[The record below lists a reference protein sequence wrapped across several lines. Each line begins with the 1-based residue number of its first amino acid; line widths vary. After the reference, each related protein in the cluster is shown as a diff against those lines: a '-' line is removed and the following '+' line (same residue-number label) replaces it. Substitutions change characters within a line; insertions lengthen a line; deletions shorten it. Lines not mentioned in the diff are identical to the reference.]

1 MAFREIPMYEV
12 REVCRLWLSGRG
24 YRTIE
29 ALVRPD
35 RKTIRRIVE
44 TAVEA
49 GLDRAGG
56 DGQLDDVF
64 IGKVMLALGQ
74 ARPDRHGEAWCCRGW
89 CALSAEGVGGA
100 GGDGREDVR
109 TPRP

>member
-64 IGKVMLALGQ
+64 VGAVMLALAQ
-74 ARPDRHGEAWCCRGW
+74 QLLIVMVRP
-89 CALSAEGVGGA
+89 
-100 GGDGREDVR
+100 GRLLR
-109 TPRP
+109 CIMIG

>member
-1 MAFREIPMYEV
+1 MFEV

-29 ALVRPD
+29 ALVRLD

-44 TAVEA
+44 VAVEA

-56 DGQLDDVF
+56 DVQLDDVCQGP
-64 IGKVMLALGQ
+64 IVS
-74 ARPDRHGEAWCCRGW
+74 ARWWSVVLP
-89 CALSAEGVGGA
+89 VGGHRNCP
-100 GGDGREDVR
+100 GFSW
-109 TPRP
+109 